1 MFDKDLISLYNLSSV
16 VGARRNSR
24 VESKLEKTNV
34 TKYELSIYHW
44 LGNLIQNNFYKR
56 DVC

>member
-56 DVC
+56 GVC